1 MNFTF
6 SLLLLLSMTKV
17 LVGQTNEEK
26 EIVNEGRMLY
36 QLEMASWY
44 GTDIFLE
51 KFKDKQKN
59 TGGYFS
65 YINQNRAVCVFFSN
79 AQTPQ
84 IIATFTF
91 DSAYNVNTAIIN
103 SQEREMTKHE
113 VDLLKI
119 REVALTRLSTD
130 KYFEFYQDMNPNVIP
145 VVDDKGKRVYIVT
158 ASKKAGIVVFGNDYL
173 LTFTNDND
181 LKDQKRLHKNIITL
195 EYKEDNSDARWSM
208 HTHTKETGDLITA
221 TDICTLMLYEKYAN
235 WGQHY
240 VISDKRVS
248 LWDCKKDKLVIIT
261 RKAWDRIYEEQK
273 KRGKQ

>member
-1 MNFTF
+1 M
-6 SLLLLLSMTKV
+6 SIALY
-17 LVGQTNEEK
+17 GQSNEEK
-26 EIVNEGRMLY
+26 ETVKEGNMLY
-36 QLEMASWY
+36 RSEMASWY

-65 YINQNRAVCVFFSN
+65 YIDQNRAVCVFFSN

-91 DSAYNVNTAIIN
+91 DSTYNVNTAIIN

-145 VVDDKGKRVYIVT
+145 VVDDKGKRVYILT

-173 LTFTNDND
+173 LTFTNDNNF
-181 LKDQKRLHKNIITL
+181 KSQKRLHNNIITL
-195 EYKEDNSDARWSM
+195 EYEEDNSDARWSM

-248 LWDCKKDKLVIIT
+248 LWDCKKDELVIIT